1 MTDQSATG
9 QTTQSETAAKRNV
22 FLLALCMAL
31 GNSANTL
38 QVTLGGLVGHVLV
51 EDKAYATLPVTFVVA
66 GTALAT
72 IPASMLMNRV
82 GRKPGFVLGCLLAAM
97 GSAIA
102 GIGLYAGLFWL
113 FCLGAFVFGAS
124 NSFTQLYRFAAA
136 DIAPPHFKSRAISW
150 VMVGG
155 LCSAFLGPEIA
166 KYTREALSP
175 HLFLGSYI
183 VAALLPL
190 LVLGVLLFLRLPKPN
205 VAELRDSGRPL
216 AEIVRQPS
224 FVVAAMAG
232 MFGYGVMNL
241 MMTATPLAMQICAH
255 PFSDAA
261 TVIQWHVFGMFFPS
275 FFTGNLIAR
284 YGALRI
290 IIIGTGL
297 TLVCMAIALSG
308 QDVWQFQAA
317 LALLGVGWNFMYI
330 GGTALLTEVYR
341 PAERFKT
348 QALNDFL
355 VFGTVAL
362 ASLGSGK
369 LLYHYGWNSVSLA
382 SLPFIL
388 IAGLAAIWLILVR
401 RRAFGSA

>member
-1 MTDQSATG
+1 MIQPES
-9 QTTQSETAAKRNV
+9 QAKRNAA
-22 FLLALCMAL
+22 LLSLCMAL

-51 EDKAYATLPVTFVVA
+51 QDKAYATLPVTFVVA

-82 GRKPGFVLGCLLAAM
+82 GRKPGFVLGCLLASL
-97 GSAIA
+97 GSVVA
-102 GIGLYAGLFWL
+102 GLGLYLGLFGL
-113 FCLGAFVFGAS
+113 FCAGAFVFGAS

-155 LCSAFLGPEIA
+155 LASAFLGPEIA
-166 KYTREALSP
+166 KYTRDSLSP

-183 VAALLPL
+183 AAALLPL
-190 LVLGVLLFLRLPKPN
+190 LVLGVLALLRLPGPN
-205 VAELRDSGRPL
+205 RAELAAGGRPL
-216 AEIVRQPS
+216 AEIVRQPG

-255 PFSDAA
+255 PFSAAA

-275 FFTGNLIAR
+275 FFTGRLIAR

-290 IIIGTGL
+290 ILVGTGL
-297 TLVCMAIALSG
+297 NLACMAVATSG
-308 QDVWQFQAA
+308 QEVWQFQLA

-330 GGTALLTEVYR
+330 GGTALLTEVYL

-369 LLYHYGWNSVSLA
+369 LLYHYGWNSVSMA

-388 IAGLAAIWLILVR
+388 MAGLAAVWLILVR
-401 RRAFGSA
+401 RQAARPA

>member
-1 MTDQSATG
+1 MA
-9 QTTQSETAAKRNV
+9 EPAAKRNV
-22 FLLALCMAL
+22 FILAACMAL

-51 EDKAYATLPVTFVVA
+51 DDKAFATLPVTFVVA

-72 IPASMLMNRV
+72 IPASLLMNRI
-82 GRKPGFVLGCLLAAM
+82 GRKPGFMLGCLLAAA
-97 GSAIA
+97 GSLIAAA
-102 GIGLYAGLFWL
+102 GIYYGLFPL
-113 FCLGAFVFGAS
+113 FCLGAFIFGAS

-136 DIAPPHFKSRAISW
+136 DIAPASFKSRAISW

-155 LCSAFLGPEIA
+155 LFSAFLGPEIA
-166 KYTREALSP
+166 KHTREILSP

-183 VAALLPL
+183 VAALLPIL
-190 LVLGVLLFLRLPKPN
+190 VMLVLTMVRLPKPTM
-205 VAELRDSGRPL
+205 AELKEVGRPL

-241 MMTATPLAMQICAH
+241 LMTATPLAMQLCAH
-255 PFSDAA
+255 PFSAAA

-275 FFTGNLIAR
+275 FFTGGLIAR
-284 YGALRI
+284 YGTLRI
-290 IIIGTGL
+290 ILCGAVINVI
-297 TLVCMAIALSG
+297 CMAVALSG
-308 QDVWQFQAA
+308 DGVLHFQIA
-317 LALLGVGWNFMYI
+317 LALLGLGWNFMYI
-330 GGTALLTEVYR
+330 GATSLLTEVYR
-341 PAERFKT
+341 PAERAKT

-369 LLYHYGWNSVSLA
+369 LLYHYGWNSVSLSA
-382 SLPFIL
+382 LPFIL
-388 IAGLAAIWLILVR
+388 MAGLAVVWLLLVR
-401 RRAFGSA
+401 RRAASPA

>member
-1 MTDQSATG
+1 MA
-9 QTTQSETAAKRNV
+9 EPAAKRNV
-22 FLLALCMAL
+22 FILAACMAL

-51 EDKAYATLPVTFVVA
+51 DDKAFATLPVTFVVA

-72 IPASMLMNRV
+72 IPASLLMNRI
-82 GRKPGFVLGCLLAAM
+82 GRKPGFMLGCLLA
-97 GSAIA
+97 IA
-102 GIGLYAGLFWL
+102 GSLIAAAGIYFALFPL
-113 FCLGAFVFGAS
+113 FCLGAFIFGAS

-136 DIAPPHFKSRAISW
+136 DIAPASFKSRAISW

-155 LCSAFLGPEIA
+155 LLSAFLGPEIA
-166 KYTREALSP
+166 KHTREILSP
-175 HLFLGSYI
+175 HLFLGSYF

-190 LVLGVLLFLRLPKPN
+190 LVMLVLTMVQLPKPTL
-205 VAELRDSGRPL
+205 AEMKEVGRPL

-241 MMTATPLAMQICAH
+241 LMTATPLAMQLCAH
-255 PFSDAA
+255 PFSAAA

-275 FFTGNLIAR
+275 FFTGGLIAR

-290 IIIGTGL
+290 ILGGAVINVI
-297 TLVCMAIALSG
+297 CMAVALSG
-308 QDVWQFQAA
+308 DGVLHFQIA
-317 LALLGVGWNFMYI
+317 LALLGLGWNFMYI
-330 GGTALLTEVYR
+330 GATSLLTEVYQ
-341 PAERFKT
+341 PAERAKT

-369 LLYHYGWNSVSLA
+369 LLYHYGWNSVSLSA
-382 SLPFIL
+382 LPFIL
-388 IAGLAAIWLILVR
+388 MAGLAVVWLLLVR
-401 RRAFGSA
+401 RRAARLA

>member
-1 MTDQSATG
+1 MA
-9 QTTQSETAAKRNV
+9 EPAAKRNV
-22 FLLALCMAL
+22 FILAACMAL

-51 EDKAYATLPVTFVVA
+51 DDKAFATLPVTFVVA

-72 IPASMLMNRV
+72 IPASLLMNRI
-82 GRKPGFVLGCLLAAM
+82 GRKPGFMLGCLLAIV
-97 GSAIA
+97 GSLIAAA
-102 GIGLYAGLFWL
+102 GIYLALFPL
-113 FCLGAFVFGAS
+113 FCLGAFIFGAS

-136 DIAPPHFKSRAISW
+136 DIAPASFKSRAISW

-155 LCSAFLGPEIA
+155 LLSAFLGPEIA
-166 KYTREALSP
+166 KHTREILSP
-175 HLFLGSYI
+175 HLFLGSYF

-190 LVLGVLLFLRLPKPN
+190 LVMLVLTMVQLPKPTL
-205 VAELRDSGRPL
+205 AEMKEVGRPL

-241 MMTATPLAMQICAH
+241 LMTATPLAMQLCAH
-255 PFSDAA
+255 PFSAAA

-275 FFTGNLIAR
+275 FFTGGLIAR

-290 IIIGTGL
+290 ILCGAVINVI
-297 TLVCMAIALSG
+297 CMAVALSG
-308 QDVWQFQAA
+308 DGVLHFQIA
-317 LALLGVGWNFMYI
+317 LALLGLGWNFMYI
-330 GGTALLTEVYR
+330 GATSLLTEVYQ
-341 PAERFKT
+341 PAERAKT

-369 LLYHYGWNSVSLA
+369 LLYHYGWNSVSLSA
-382 SLPFIL
+382 LPFIL
-388 IAGLAAIWLILVR
+388 MAGLAVVWLLLVR
-401 RRAFGSA
+401 RRAARLA